1 MNRRRAAMIVTV
13 STFNETGAQLQ
24 EGVRHVKDEV
34 VPSVRGA
41 QGLQAGYWVIDLE
54 HGQRLSILVW
64 ESADAASAAMPSV
77 MATVKRRR
85 GDGGPHSPQPPADQ
99 SCPVG

>member
-41 QGLQAGYWVIDLE
+41 PGLQAGYWVMDLE

-64 ESADAASAAMPSV
+64 ESADAAPAAMPSV
-77 MATVKRRR
+77 MAAVQRRR
-85 GDGGPHSPQPPADQ
+85 DQTGLDPPPGSPDNKR
-99 SCPVG
+99 PV